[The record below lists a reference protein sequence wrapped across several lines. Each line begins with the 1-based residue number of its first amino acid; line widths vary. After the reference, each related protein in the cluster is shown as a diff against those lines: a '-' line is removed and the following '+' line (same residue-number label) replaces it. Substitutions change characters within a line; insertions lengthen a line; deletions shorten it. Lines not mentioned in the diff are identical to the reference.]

1 MTASLSIAPVAA
13 AKLAA
18 LRPVV
23 TRDFGCGLRGI
34 ASLRTVRPA
43 VEIVDVDV
51 TSQVSG
57 CCGHAPD
64 REEGEDCGCTDVD
77 VTLTVMVRP
86 VVQGGQPREVTV
98 SGEVTLASGR
108 FDVRDWSWSQS
119 FSEAVEAAGLRLDDA
134 ESAIEEAVK
143 AAA

>member
-57 CCGHAPD
+57 CCGHAPH

-77 VTLTVMVRP
+77 VTLTGMVRP

-98 SGEVTLASGR
+98 SGDVTLAGGR
-108 FDVRDWSWSQS
+108 FDVQDWSWSQG
-119 FSEAVEAAGLRLDDA
+119 FAERVKALGLRLDDA
-134 ESAIEEAVK
+134 ESAIEEAVE

>member
-1 MTASLSIAPVAA
+1 MNASLSITRTAA
-13 AKLAA
+13 AKLSA

-23 TRDFGCGLRGI
+23 AREFGCGLSGI
-34 ASLRTVRPA
+34 ATLRTVRPA

-57 CCGHAPD
+57 CCGHAPH
-64 REEGEDCGCTDVD
+64 RKEGEDCGCQDVD
-77 VTLTVMVRP
+77 VMLTMKRASI
-86 VVQGGQPREVTV
+86 VQGGQPREVTV
-98 SGEVTLASGR
+98 SGEVTLANGR

-119 FSEAVEAAGLRLDDA
+119 FREAVEAAGLRLDDA